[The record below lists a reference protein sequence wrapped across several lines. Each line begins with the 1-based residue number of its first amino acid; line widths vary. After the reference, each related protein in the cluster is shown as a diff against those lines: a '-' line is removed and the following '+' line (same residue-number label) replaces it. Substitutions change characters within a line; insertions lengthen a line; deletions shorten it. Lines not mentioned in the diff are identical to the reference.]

1 MGDCECITDLPA
13 VGCFVYLS
21 LITGAHSRQIV
32 GWHVHERLQT
42 EQVAQVLKM
51 ARKGRQSRQR
61 RVHHSTQGACSTAPR
76 TPRSCTRA
84 RG

>member
-1 MGDCECITDLPA
+1 MGNRGCITDLPA

-42 EQVAQVLKM
+42 EQLAQALKM
-51 ARKGRQSRQR
+51 ARKRRQSRQR
-61 RVHHSTQGACSTAPR
+61 LVHHLDPGACSTAPR